1 VHISSQVG
9 RYYIEVMIVI
19 DIVVIDDDNKLYSYI
34 ATGLQKSFYVRRFT
48 SRGLWASGE
57 GKPINIILVEDV
69 DKMTFE
75 NGIVVLG
82 GISDY
87 KRIRHQN
94 FSYVIANS
102 ESDIQ
107 MDSLL
112 CCSLPVITCG
122 CSAMDTFSYT
132 SLTDDFL
139 TVSLNRKLTS
149 LSGKE
154 VQPFEIPRP
163 IFEGESVYGVMTLVA
178 VSLLLD
184 DNSEFGKMYS

>member
-1 VHISSQVG
+1 
-9 RYYIEVMIVI
+9 MT
-19 DIVVIDDDNKLYSYI
+19 DIVVIDDNDRLFSYL
-34 ATGLQKSFYVRRFT
+34 AKELEKSFYVRRFT
-48 SRGLWASGE
+48 SCGLWACGE
-57 GKPINIILVEDV
+57 GKSINIILTQDI
-69 DKMTFE
+69 DRMNFE
-75 NGIVVLG
+75 NSIVVLG
-82 GISDY
+82 EISDY
-87 KRIRHQN
+87 KRVRHQK

-112 CCSLPVITCG
+112 CCALPVITCG

-139 TVSLNRKLTS
+139 TVSLNRKLIT
-149 LSGKE
+149 LSGKS

-163 IFEGESVYGVMTLVA
+163 IAEGESVYDVMTLVA
-178 VSLLLD
+178 VSLLLG